1 MRACENATK
10 DQAYKSGVILKL
22 TQRGKGPDGHV
33 DGVQRRMDRVSA
45 NPRRGWLE
53 SIRGNR
59 GPPSAPENHRRYEVQ
74 ARKSGHQVGV
84 SGNDRNN

>member
-1 MRACENATK
+1 MRASENPIK
-10 DQAYKSGVILKL
+10 DQTYKPGVILKL
-22 TQRGKGPDGHV
+22 TQRGKDPDGHL
-33 DGVQRRMDRVSA
+33 DDVQRRTDRVSA
-45 NPRRGWLE
+45 NPRQRWLE

-59 GPPSAPENHRRYEVQ
+59 DPPSVPENHRRYEVQ